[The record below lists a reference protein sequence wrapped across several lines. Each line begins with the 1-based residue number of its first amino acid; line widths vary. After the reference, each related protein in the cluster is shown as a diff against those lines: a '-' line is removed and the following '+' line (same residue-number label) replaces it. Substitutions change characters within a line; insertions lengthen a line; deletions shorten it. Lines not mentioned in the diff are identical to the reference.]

1 MIFTATSTV
10 ASTIDPNVLTPG
22 QIPMIIE
29 LMAKAFNSGSW
40 TLASGLLL
48 SLVVLAMRMFK
59 VVQKVPKKWMPWAVA
74 GTSLLA
80 SVAVGLQTNQ
90 GWWQILSTGF
100 AVALVAVGG
109 SETLL
114 KSLREMLE
122 SKGVIPKT
130 EEKAPEPKEEPK
142 EEPEEEKATEEEP
155 KAEEPKAEEEKA
167 EE

>member
-90 GWWQILSTGF
+90 GWWQILSTGT

-122 SKGVIPKT
+122 SKGLISKL
-130 EEKAPEPKEEPK
+130 EKAS
-142 EEPEEEKATEEEP
+142 EPEEESEAQPEEEKP
-155 KAEEPKAEEEKA
+155 VEEEKA